1 MYCLD
6 SHGTD
11 IEHYWPKTPYPDKMF
26 VWPNLLLCCTEC
38 GRLKGSSFPLAA
50 GAPLLIDPTAENP
63 WEHVDFDTIT
73 GNLTAKF
80 TQEGVEDPKGRETVA
95 LLRLN
100 RREALAIGYRRT
112 WRRLSGIVR
121 TYMDRTAVRSQL
133 VEDLVEADDHGLLGW
148 CIHGGGRDEPLFDLL
163 RHQHPEVWRRLAE
176 RVR

>member
-1 MYCLD
+1 ML
-6 SHGTD
+6 HRG
-11 IEHYWPKTPYPDKMF
+11 
-26 VWPNLLLCCTEC
+26 EC
-38 GRLKGSSFPLAA
+38 GRLKGSSFPLAD

-63 WEHVDFDTIT
+63 WEYVDFDPIT
-73 GNLTAKF
+73 GNLTAEF
-80 TQEGVEDPKGRETVA
+80 TQEGVEDPEGRETVK

-121 TYMDRTAVRSQL
+121 AHLDRTAVGSQL

-148 CIHGGGRDEPLFDLL
+148 CIYGGGRHEPPFDLL
-163 RHQHPEVWRRLAE
+163 HNQHPEVWRRLAD